1 MAQKMTR
8 LTITPNMHQDITQ
21 AVDWDRQHAMTD
33 DEIDR
38 QNAAD
43 PDAVPLTES
52 DSIALRVQ
60 WVRSQTGL
68 SQPAFAEKY
77 DIPVGTLRDWEQ
89 GRARP
94 DAAALAYLRVIEH
107 EPEAVQRALAA
118 A

>member
-1 MAQKMTR
+1 M
-8 LTITPNMHQDITQ
+8 
-21 AVDWDRQHAMTD
+21 
-33 DEIDR
+33 
-38 QNAAD
+38 
-43 PDAVPLTES
+43 PLTEGEG
-52 DSIALRVQ
+52 IALRVQ
-60 WVRSQTGL
+60 WVRNRTGL

-77 DIPVGTLRDWEQ
+77 NIPVGTLRDWEQ

>member
-1 MAQKMTR
+1 MPCRSPR
-8 LTITPNMHQDITQ
+8 L
-21 AVDWDRQHAMTD
+21 R
-33 DEIDR
+33 
-38 QNAAD
+38 
-43 PDAVPLTES
+43 
-52 DSIALRVQ
+52 ALRCACNGSA
-60 WVRSQTGL
+60 VRPGL

-89 GRARP
+89 GRTRP